1 MKRLYLKLLAVF
13 IAAGLGLALL
23 LYQQNFLKNSFQTE
37 TAIKGSLQSI
47 QHDLL
52 LLQYLTLQTSYFLY
66 FNNDTIF
73 TKTHTIETTLQQLI
87 KQYSLKY
94 INKSYQYGDIDG
106 FFLVIV
112 ATNDITLQKEIFNE
126 CETKKILCNSVDSTK
141 YCSFIFPSFIKQGD
155 LTISFSTSGISPSV
169 SKYLKKLIL
178 EILPKDIDKFL
189 ITLKHLR
196 NTLPK
201 GKQRQKLLD
210 DKAKKY
216 ILGDKND

>member
-1 MKRLYLKLLAVF
+1 MSYFPAYLKFDNKKILVVGGGLIATNKIKRLL
-13 IAAGLGLALL
+13 
-23 LYQQNFLKNSFQTE
+23 SF
-37 TAIKGSLQSI
+37 SI
-47 QHDLL
+47 DI
-52 LLQYLTLQTSYFLY
+52 
-66 FNNDTIF
+66 TIISKDI
-73 TKTHTIETTLQQLI
+73 TPTLQQLI